1 MGKLILLRHGESIW
15 NKKNVFTGWVNIG
28 LSEKGIAEAI
38 DAGEKLADV
47 RFDAIYVS
55 KLIRAQTTAAL
66 VLSKNR
72 MTKTAIFP
80 TGSAWEKSY
89 GENEF
94 VQVVESDALNER
106 YYGKLQG
113 KNKDAIKKEF
123 GEEQF
128 KLWRRSYDIA
138 PPDGESLKM
147 TIERTLPFCENEIFP
162 KVRGG
167 QTVFV
172 CAHGNSIRGIVK
184 YLDKLTSDAVVNLE
198 IPTGVPLFYDLS

>member
-1 MGKLILLRHGESIW
+1 MGKLILLRHGESEW

-38 DAGEKLADV
+38 DAGEKLADIK
-47 RFDAIYVS
+47 FDAVYVS

-72 MTKTAIFP
+72 ATTTAIFP
-80 TGSAWEKSY
+80 TGSDWERSY
-89 GENEF
+89 GESDSIQVIENE
-94 VQVVESDALNER
+94 ALNER

-128 KLWRRSYDIA
+128 KLWRRSYDTA
-138 PPDGESLKM
+138 PPEGESLKM
-147 TIERTLPFCENEIFP
+147 TIERTLPYCEKEIFP
-162 KVRGG
+162 KVRNG

-184 YLDKLTSDAVVNLE
+184 YLDKLTDDAIVNLE